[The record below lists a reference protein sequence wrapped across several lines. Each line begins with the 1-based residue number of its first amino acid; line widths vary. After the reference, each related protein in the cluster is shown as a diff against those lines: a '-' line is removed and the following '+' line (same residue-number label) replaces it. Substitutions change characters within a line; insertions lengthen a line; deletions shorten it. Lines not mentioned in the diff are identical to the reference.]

1 MKDYDDAIQKYFKM
15 KVKYEKQVKNDPN
28 SNICMVCN
36 RNNGMIF
43 SFRDNIYSLQC
54 GNRNDPCS
62 LDIRIRRGIYSSL
75 SDVIQEKIK
84 EQQTLRDRIIEIK
97 VQFIFQEISETEM
110 VATFEDTN
118 RKWKE
123 LSKEIHVLQQNII
136 QNEESY
142 KKERTQF
149 EEQIQRNVTD
159 IKSVI
164 DEYKSSKNMEY
175 IHNVIQ
181 QYKDEIMPLQ
191 DQMREYKQIEYIK
204 KGDTIQRDN
213 HFYKDNKNMIILS
226 KPEVLSFN
234 VKKKKE
240 KQELK
245 DVILSI
251 PEINELPDD
260 DVETE
265 FTSSEYIANV
275 PKKVENV
282 YTDDVVFLFHS
293 KSRKV
298 PLPGK
303 GIGELISSD
312 KVTDYN
318 ELAAIKNWRAM
329 LSDGYTSPF
338 KLHGMK
344 WNSVEHYKQAVK
356 FKNKSKG
363 LYHLFSLDSNSELSK
378 DVLMAVGM
386 GSKLGKYKGKRI
398 RPKDIKPDTTLNTSI
413 EQYRARYA
421 KFTQND
427 NLRDVLLKTKDAK
440 LLNKTREM
448 EEDLIV
454 IRSII

>member
-36 RNNGMIF
+36 RNNGMVF

-110 VATFEDTN
+110 VTAFEETN

-123 LSKEIHVLQQNII
+123 LSKEIHILQQNII
-136 QNEESY
+136 DNEEAD
-142 KKERTQF
+142 KTERKQF
-149 EEQIQRNVTD
+149 EEQIQRNVND

-164 DEYKSSKNMEY
+164 EEYKSSKNMEF

-181 QYKDEIMPLQ
+181 QYKDDIMPLQ
-191 DQMREYKQIEYIK
+191 EQMREYKQIEYIK
-204 KGDTIQRDN
+204 KGDDIQREN

-234 VKKKKE
+234 VQKKRE
-240 KQELK
+240 KQEMK
-245 DVILSI
+245 EAVISI

-265 FTSSEYIANV
+265 FTSSEYIENV
-275 PKKVENV
+275 SKKVENL

-293 KSRKV
+293 KSRKL

-303 GIGELISSD
+303 GIGEQISSD
-312 KVTDYN
+312 KLTEYN
-318 ELAAIKNWRAM
+318 DLAAIKNWRGM
-329 LSDGYTSPF
+329 LSDTYTASF
-338 KLHGMK
+338 KLHGME
-344 WNSVEHYKQAVK
+344 WNSVEHYKQASK
-356 FKNKSKG
+356 FKKHMG
-363 LYHLFSLDSNSELSK
+363 LYHLFSLDSNSALSK
-378 DVLMAVGM
+378 DVLMAIGM
-386 GSKLGKYKGKRI
+386 GSKQGKYKGKRI
-398 RPKDIKPDTTLNTSI
+398 RSKEMKPDTTVNSSV

-427 NLRDVLLKTKDAK
+427 KLRDVLLKTKDAK

>member
-1 MKDYDDAIQKYFKM
+1 MKDYDEAIQKYFKM
-15 KVKYEKQVKNDPN
+15 KVKYEKQIKNDPN

-43 SFRDNIYSLQC
+43 SFDDNIYSLQC

-110 VATFEDTN
+110 VTAFEDTN
-118 RKWKE
+118 LKWKE
-123 LSKEIHVLQQNII
+123 LSKEINILQQNII
-136 QNEESY
+136 DNNETDRME
-142 KKERTQF
+142 KQQF
-149 EEQIQRNVTD
+149 EEQLQRNVND

-164 DEYKSSKNMEY
+164 EEYKSSKNMEF
-175 IHNVIQ
+175 IHNVVQ
-181 QYKDEIMPLQ
+181 QYKDDIMPLHE
-191 DQMREYKQIEYIK
+191 QMREYKQLEYIK
-204 KGDTIQRDN
+204 KDDSIQREN
-213 HFYKDNKNMIILS
+213 HFYKDSKNMIIIS

-234 VKKKKE
+234 VSKKKDKE
-240 KQELK
+240 DLK
-245 DVILSI
+245 DAFLSI
-251 PEINELPDD
+251 PEIKELPEDD
-260 DVETE
+260 IETE
-265 FTSSEYIANV
+265 FTSSEYIENI

-282 YTDDVVFLFHS
+282 YTEDVILLFHS
-293 KSRKV
+293 KSRKL

-303 GIGELISSD
+303 GIGEQISSE
-312 KVTDYN
+312 KVEEYK
-318 ELAAIKNWRAM
+318 ELAAQNNWRVM
-329 LSDGYTSPF
+329 LSDTYISPF
-338 KLHGMK
+338 KLHGK
-344 WNSVEHYKQAVK
+344 EWQTVEHYKQAVK
-356 FKNKSKG
+356 FKKNKG

-398 RPKDIKPDTTLNTSI
+398 RPKNIKPDNTI
-413 EQYRARYA
+413 VALQEQYRARYA

-427 NLRDVLLKTKDAK
+427 NLRDLLLKTNDAK
-440 LLNKTREM
+440 LLNKKREIQH
-448 EEDLIV
+448 DLIV